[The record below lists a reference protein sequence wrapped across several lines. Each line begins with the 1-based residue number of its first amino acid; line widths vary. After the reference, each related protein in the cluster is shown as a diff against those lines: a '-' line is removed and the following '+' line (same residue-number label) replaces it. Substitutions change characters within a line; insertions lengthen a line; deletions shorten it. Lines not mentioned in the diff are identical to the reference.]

1 MENTL
6 PVKTPINYFKR
17 ISGVILLLALSAT
30 FFYSAYTKSGV
41 EFNPHPY
48 ATAQLIT
55 KNQSHSF
62 WITAGAL
69 VENILVE
76 TQQSANS
83 FDSFQWSFLDLG
95 INSILATG
103 IIARV
108 FIGLELLL
116 GLFLLFHIY
125 LRRFTYPA
133 VITILS
139 VFIIYLLIVIL
150 KQGNTGNCGCFG
162 DQISMKPLT
171 AIWKNVIMI
180 GITVLLMYIYPVKP
194 YKHQEFYCMGLGLVA
209 FSLPFLF
216 NFVYTSTNPEPLNK
230 PIDLGLLYKY
240 DPAPQVELR
249 NGKHIVAFM
258 SLTCPHCKKAAF
270 LLHVIHE
277 QHPDIPIFIV
287 LDGPEAFK
295 DQFFKET
302 HAEDVPNLYYAHH
315 SADFVKM
322 AGSGVPSI
330 FWFNNGI
337 AEYKSVYAYYQLDP
351 GYMEQWLKSQ
361 TPAAITSKQ

>member
-6 PVKTPINYFKR
+6 PEKNTVYYIKR

-41 EFNPHPY
+41 EFNPHPIT
-48 ATAQLIT
+48 TALQVT
-55 KNQSHSF
+55 KNMPHSF
-62 WITAGAL
+62 WKTTGAFF
-69 VENILVE
+69 ENLIVE
-76 TQQSANS
+76 TQQSNNS

-133 VITILS
+133 VIAILS

-162 DQISMKPLT
+162 DKISMKPMA
-171 AIWKNVIMI
+171 AIWKNIIMI
-180 GITVLLMYIYPVKP
+180 AITILLMYIYPAKP
-194 YKHQEFYCMGLGLVA
+194 YKHQEYYCMGLGLVA

-216 NFVYTSTNPEPLNK
+216 NFIYTGTSPEPYNQ
-230 PIDLGLLYKY
+230 PIDLSLLYKY

-249 NGKHIVAFM
+249 TGKHIVAFM
-258 SLTCPHCKKAAF
+258 SLTCPHCKKAAY
-270 LLHVIHE
+270 LLHVIHQ
-277 QHPDIPIFIV
+277 QHPDVPIFIV

-302 HAEDVPNLYYAHH
+302 HAEDVPYLYFAHH
-315 SADFVKM
+315 SVDFVKM
-322 AGSGVPSI
+322 AGPGVPSI
-330 FWFNNGI
+330 FWFNNGV

-351 GYMEQWLKSQ
+351 GYMEQWLKSSA
-361 TPAAITSKQ
+361 PAVVPAR